1 MYKYIDMSIFRPIN
15 SDESNLSIIRCV
27 VSFSSAFTD
36 QNIIAGGNN
45 IEKNVDL
52 LLSPTSNNLPDNFA
66 IYYTSGVFH
75 VNYGKTF
82 TSCPSV
88 SIIPRV
94 NSKSILSSNSS
105 TENDISSNIF
115 WNNFGDLTLINAS
128 NYNFAFSFKGS
139 NGSLIIPSN
148 ETIINGFDLIIIG
161 AVKLGVT
168 TGNSN
173 KGWSIGAGNDTN
185 STYSFMNVGIGT
197 GNPSSALHVQG
208 RLDSFLYKS
217 NIPTD
222 ISLTSSRV
230 LTGAEILSD
239 ILNISSNGD
248 YTLTTRTADEII
260 LDILSIKF
268 HNSET
273 NDSFNLIMVNS
284 SSNTITLASG
294 SNVTILGN
302 NVLSSSETGT
312 FKFIITSTSSITVV
326 KI

>member
-1 MYKYIDMSIFRPIN
+1 
-15 SDESNLSIIRCV
+15 
-27 VSFSSAFTD
+27 
-36 QNIIAGGNN
+36 
-45 IEKNVDL
+45 
-52 LLSPTSNNLPDNFA
+52 
-66 IYYTSGVFH
+66 
-75 VNYGKTF
+75 
-82 TSCPSV
+82 
-88 SIIPRV
+88 
-94 NSKSILSSNSS
+94 
-105 TENDISSNIF
+105 
-115 WNNFGDLTLINAS
+115 
-128 NYNFAFSFKGS
+128 
-139 NGSLIIPSN
+139 
-148 ETIINGFDLIIIG
+148 
-161 AVKLGVT
+161 
-168 TGNSN
+168 
-173 KGWSIGAGNDTN
+173 
-185 STYSFMNVGIGT
+185 MNVGIGT

-260 LDILSIKF
+260 SDILSIKF

-312 FKFIITSTSSITVV
+312 FKFIIKCTSSITVV